1 MSDRN
6 RRHVV
11 PRTTWMC
18 LLMLLI
24 GAALVVQAA
33 VQLGAGQGNVPALEV
48 VVAVLGT
55 GVALCAIA
63 GLVFPRLRGR

>member
-6 RRHVV
+6 RWHVV

-18 LLMLLI
+18 VLMLLI

-33 VQLGAGQGNVPALEV
+33 LRLGAGQGDAAALEV
-48 VVAVLGT
+48 VVAVLGAV
-55 GVALCAIA
+55 VALCALA

>member
-1 MSDRN
+1 
-6 RRHVV
+6 
-11 PRTTWMC
+11 
-18 LLMLLI
+18 MLLI